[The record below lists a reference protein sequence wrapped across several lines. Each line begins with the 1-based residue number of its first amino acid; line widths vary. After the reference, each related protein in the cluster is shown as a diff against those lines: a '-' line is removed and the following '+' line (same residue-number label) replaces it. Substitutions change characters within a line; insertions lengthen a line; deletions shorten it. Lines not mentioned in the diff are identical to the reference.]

1 MGVVLSCRG
10 WIRTHRPRD
19 FETRKLPLLYPAIYL
34 CHNDIL
40 CFRAFCWIR
49 TNAFRRILI
58 TNQVQS
64 TAMRRR
70 QLLTLSCHLSFRL
83 SVDLNASRFHH
94 FRGLYTPDSHQ
105 VGKMRTD
112 YRLRV
117 SYIVIYSRVQAKC
130 PCGFRRCLLLH
141 CPYLRYSDIT
151 LRVPSGCILQ
161 QHNRIVSQCVQHF
174 CFFTLL
180 IY

>member
-1 MGVVLSCRG
+1 MREKGSNL
-10 WIRTHRPRD
+10 RPPGY
-19 FETRKLPLLYPAIYL
+19 EPGELPLLYPAIYFYL
-34 CHNDIL
+34 CYFYFKSIT
-40 CFRAFCWIR
+40 FRADGGNR
-49 TNAFRRILI
+49 THDPRFTKPLLWP
-58 TNQVQS
+58 TELH
-64 TAMRRR
+64 R
-70 QLLTLSCHLSFRL
+70 QIGTKCLLFRL

-94 FRGLYTPDSHQ
+94 FRDLYTPDSHQ

-117 SYIVIYSRVQAKC
+117 SYIVIYSRFQAKC

-180 IY
+180 IH

>member
-1 MGVVLSCRG
+1 MGVVLSCGRR
-10 WIRTHRPRD
+10 IRISDLQVMSLTS
-19 FETRKLPLLYPAIYL
+19 YL
-34 CHNDIL
+34 CSTPQYIYATMRSCVL
-40 CFRAFCWIR
+40 EPRTGIEPATCWLQISCS
-49 TNAFRRILI
+49 TNWAISAK
-58 TNQVQS
+58 VW
-64 TAMRRR
+64 
-70 QLLTLSCHLSFRL
+70 HLVPISFRL

-105 VGKMRTD
+105 VGKMRTV

-141 CPYLRYSDIT
+141 CPYLRYSDFT

-174 CFFTLL
+174 CFFTL
-180 IY
+180 INP

>member
-1 MGVVLSCRG
+1 MREENSNL
-10 WIRTHRPRD
+10 RPPGY
-19 FETRKLPLLYPAIYL
+19 EPGELPLLYPAIYFYL
-34 CHNDIL
+34 CYFYFISIT
-40 CFRAFCWIR
+40 FRAFCWIR
-49 TNAFRRILI
+49 TSVSLRILI
-58 TNQVQS
+58 TNQAQS

-70 QLLTLSCHLSFRL
+70 QIGTECLLFRL

-94 FRGLYTPDSHQ
+94 FRDLYTPDSHQ

-180 IY
+180 IH

>member
-1 MGVVLSCRG
+1 M
-10 WIRTHRPRD
+10 
-19 FETRKLPLLYPAIYL
+19 
-34 CHNDIL
+34 IL
-40 CFRAFCWIR
+40 FFRAFCWIR
-49 TNAFRRILI
+49 TSVSLRILI

-83 SVDLNASRFHH
+83 SVDLNASHFHH
-94 FRGLYTPDSHQ
+94 FRDLYTPNSHQ

-151 LRVPSGCILQ
+151 LRVPSGYIFQ

-180 IY
+180 NHYAIEPKIYYN

>member
-1 MGVVLSCRG
+1 MQVYY
-10 WIRTHRPRD
+10 
-19 FETRKLPLLYPAIYL
+19 F
-34 CHNDIL
+34 NDLI
-40 CFRAFCWIR
+40 FRAENRSR
-49 TNAFRRILI
+49 TCNLLI
-58 TNQVQS
+58 TNQLLC
-64 TAMRRR
+64 
-70 QLLTLSCHLSFRL
+70 QLSYLGKVWHLVPISFRL

-141 CPYLRYSDIT
+141 CPYLRYSDFT
-151 LRVPSGCILQ
+151 LRVPSGYIFQ
-161 QHNRIVSQCVQHF
+161 
-174 CFFTLL
+174 
-180 IY
+180 

>member
-1 MGVVLSCRG
+1 M
-10 WIRTHRPRD
+10 
-19 FETRKLPLLYPAIYL
+19 
-34 CHNDIL
+34 IL
-40 CFRAFCWIR
+40 FFRAENRNR
-49 TNAFRRILI
+49 TCNLLI
-58 TNQVQS
+58 TNQLLY
-64 TAMRRR
+64 
-70 QLLTLSCHLSFRL
+70 QLSYIGKVWHLVPISFRL

>member
-1 MGVVLSCRG
+1 MIPSVYQFHQLNASILFQWSYFWAENRNRTCNLS
-10 WIRTHRPRD
+10 ITNA
-19 FETRKLPLLYPAIYL
+19 LLYQLSYL
-34 CHNDIL
+34 GKV
-40 CFRAFCWIR
+40 W
-49 TNAFRRILI
+49 
-58 TNQVQS
+58 
-64 TAMRRR
+64 
-70 QLLTLSCHLSFRL
+70 HLVPISFRL
-83 SVDLNASRFHH
+83 SVDLTASHFHH
-94 FRGLYTPDSHQ
+94 FRDLYTPNSHQ

-151 LRVPSGCILQ
+151 LRVPSGYIFQ

-180 IY
+180 IH